1 MLRPPVEVL
10 CYHRGMKKVII
21 FLLSLPVLVLLF
33 WGLTRLWF
41 PEDTWICKNG
51 EWVKHGKPS
60 APMPSYPCQKEGE
73 RASGEKSTLA
83 NPAAQ
88 NCLNKGGKLKTV
100 EETAGTLGI
109 CHFDDGTECEE
120 WQFYQDQCQKGQLK
134 TADTTHP
141 YSGLIRKTAGEYF
154 LKVDSGVEYVLNLV
168 ANAGAE
174 LKNRLLVEAGSNQPV
189 TVVAAETPPLSKT
202 LILKG
207 FQEK

>member
-1 MLRPPVEVL
+1 
-10 CYHRGMKKVII
+10 MKKV
-21 FLLSLPVLVLLF
+21 LLVLLIVPILVLLI

-73 RASGEKSTLA
+73 RANGEKPSLA

-88 NCLNKGGKLKTV
+88 NCLDKGGKLKTV
-100 EETAGTLGI
+100 KETVGDLGI
-109 CHFDDGTECEE
+109 CQFDDGSECEE
-120 WQFYQDQCQKGQLK
+120 WQFYREQCQKGELK
-134 TADTTHP
+134 TADTAHP
-141 YSGLIRKTAGEYF
+141 YSGIIKKTANGYLF
-154 LKVDSGVEYVLNLV
+154 KADSGVEYVLNLV
-168 ANAGAE
+168 ANAGEE
-174 LKNRLLVEAGSNQPV
+174 LKNRLLVEAGSNQSV
-189 TVVAAETPPLSKT
+189 TVMAAEIPPLSKT